1 MYKLFLPQLTF
12 PSSLKYSITNKNF
25 AKLYQ
30 QIAWPYITYHDS
42 PWISI
47 IKRFKIICLQID
59 KYIKF
64 YLDTLLQFFV
74 RFQSP
79 IEISHSQVLL

>member
-47 IKRFKIICLQID
+47 IKRFKMKMIFL
-59 KYIKF
+59 F
-64 YLDTLLQFFV
+64 YLF
-74 RFQSP
+74 
-79 IEISHSQVLL
+79 INIHNY